1 MLFSTSSICFAAALL
16 LTPSLAGPI
25 AFGNPTFNTVR
36 FGVPFPI
43 QWYGG
48 DGTPV
53 TIILNSGN
61 PAALQPVG
69 SVASE
74 SLHQRSPLGSSSH
87 NLSSAGLLSSPY
99 TWTPVASNVVRPGVS
114 YVLSIVQSGL
124 TNYSPVFSIGARAA
138 GPQLA
143 HAVRAPLPIGTAG
156 YYPLQKPTVQD
167 DPAIYPRDDAT
178 GGIHRRH
185 AATGIIVPQHGPT
198 GVAPSSSTE
207 RAITCAAQ
215 YPNGIVCSGYD
226 ADGYWVSEQFGSGV
240 HLSEATPEA
249 WSTAVAAD
257 PFASATHTPIYS
269 TGTGTPSLPAYPTG
283 GRYNNVT
290 ATGTVGRAAAH
301 EIAPTASSIAQLCDQ
316 VAHYGYKL
324 DGCSNGA
331 QAIGADVRAITA
343 EQMITRCGMETY
355 EQNTHEI

>member
-1 MLFSTSSICFAAALL
+1 M
-16 LTPSLAGPI
+16 
-25 AFGNPTFNTVR
+25 
-36 FGVPFPI
+36 
-43 QWYGG
+43 
-48 DGTPV
+48 
-53 TIILNSGN
+53 
-61 PAALQPVG
+61 
-69 SVASE
+69 
-74 SLHQRSPLGSSSH
+74 
-87 NLSSAGLLSSPY
+87 
-99 TWTPVASNVVRPGVS
+99 
-114 YVLSIVQSGL
+114 QSGL

-156 YYPLQKPTVQD
+156 YYPLLKPMVQD

-178 GGIHRRH
+178 GGIRRRH

-269 TGTGTPSLPAYPTG
+269 TGTGTASLPAYPTG

-290 ATGTVGRAAAH
+290 ATGTVVRGAAAY
-301 EIAPTASSIAQLCDQ
+301 EISASSVPQLCDQ
-316 VAHYGYKL
+316 VASYGYRL

-331 QAIGADVRAITA
+331 HAIGADVRAMMVVVSA
-343 EQMITRCGMETY
+343 ACALLLFCA
-355 EQNTHEI
+355 